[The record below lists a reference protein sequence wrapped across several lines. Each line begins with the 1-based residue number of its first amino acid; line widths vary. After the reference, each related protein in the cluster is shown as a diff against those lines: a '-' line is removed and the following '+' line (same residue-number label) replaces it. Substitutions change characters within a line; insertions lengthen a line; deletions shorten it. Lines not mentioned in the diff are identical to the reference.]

1 MSSKGCN
8 DGGSASSMKRAAPTG
23 QGSVIQLSSDED
35 ESPPT
40 TYATAINLC
49 SDSEDSSLHPS
60 PSKGSP
66 QASKRV
72 KSSVKPSVKLTIKTE
87 QAEV

>member
-40 TYATAINLC
+40 TYETAIVAVQ
-49 SDSEDSSLHPS
+49 
-60 PSKGSP
+60 G
-66 QASKRV
+66 
-72 KSSVKPSVKLTIKTE
+72 
-87 QAEV
+87 